1 MPRKDGSVEASWEAE
16 DRIGSAVGTGP
27 GDAAAGTA
35 PSAGHAP
42 QDGGWEDRQVRPEGN
57 ASGACQG
64 EGDFTG
70 VSAAHAGAPLLHAHR
85 P

>member
-1 MPRKDGSVEASWEAE
+1 MPRKDGSVEATWEAD
-16 DRIGSAVGTGP
+16 DRIGAAVGTGP

-35 PSAGHAP
+35 PGAGHAT
-42 QDGGWEDRQVRPEGN
+42 QDGGWEDRQVRGDGN
-57 ASGACQG
+57 ASGTCQG

-70 VSAAHAGAPLLHAHR
+70 VSATHAGALLPHAHR